1 LPSACL
7 RFSIQPLRDLWPPKP
22 VLLPVRSRRT
32 TPARVSAVSTSI
44 ACLSNRTSSGLSS
57 QKTND
62 GPHDLHKP
70 VETVQLRCP

>member
-1 LPSACL
+1 LPSACP

-22 VLLPVRSRRT
+22 VLLLVRSRRT

-57 QKTND
+57 QKQTTGRTTCTN
-62 GPHDLHKP
+62 LWK
-70 VETVQLRCP
+70 TVQLRCP